1 MSDEQTLVLQ
11 YVTQYPGRNTEDVC
25 NWFAPVEG
33 DDYRGVIAAAVEAL
47 VLDGKIVRNNK
58 RGGAL
63 YERSAWIGA

>member
-1 MSDEQTLVLQ
+1 MTDEQLLVLQ

-25 NWFAPVEG
+25 NWFAPIEG

-47 VLDGKIVRNNK
+47 VMDGLVIRDDR

-63 YERSAWIGA
+63 FERKAALK